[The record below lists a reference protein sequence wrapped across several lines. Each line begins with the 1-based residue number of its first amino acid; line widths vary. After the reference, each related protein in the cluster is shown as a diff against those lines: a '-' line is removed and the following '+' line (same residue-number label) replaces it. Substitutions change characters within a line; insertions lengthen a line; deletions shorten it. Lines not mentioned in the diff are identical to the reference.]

1 MNNDRR
7 RALLITALGF
17 VLLERSQVAKE
28 KYWLAHER
36 ITVHPV
42 TRRCRI
48 QSREC
53 NPTTRELNRRLVI
66 ALAWLAALGGCGSR
80 RST

>member
-1 MNNDRR
+1 VNNDRR

-53 NPTTRELNRRLVI
+53 NPMTRELV
-66 ALAWLAALGGCGSR
+66 ATAATAPLC
-80 RST
+80 